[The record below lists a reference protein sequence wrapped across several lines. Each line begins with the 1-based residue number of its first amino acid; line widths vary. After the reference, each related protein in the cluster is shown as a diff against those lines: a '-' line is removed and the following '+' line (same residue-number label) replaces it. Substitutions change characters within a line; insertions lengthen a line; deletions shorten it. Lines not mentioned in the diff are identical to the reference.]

1 MKPLKLIVAIFSF
14 LLVFACTTEEESSSV
29 APANLTLEENNTADS
44 FIESLHDIAVTNK
57 GLDNFIIYDIAM
69 TSEGVF
75 ELKNQKSIDRTKHS
89 DAFYRSLKYK
99 NNITI
104 SGFNNNSQR
113 TTVCCTTDGEE
124 WGCVVCGGSPAEVS
138 VCVIDQIHSCTNN
151 GGCSTICPGEKSTL
165 LYDASKGEF
174 SIFKSFKNSK

>member
-1 MKPLKLIVAIFSF
+1 MKPFKLIVAIFSF

-29 APANLTLEENNTADS
+29 APANLTLEENNTANS
-44 FIESLHDIAVTNK
+44 FIESLYDIAATNK
-57 GLDNFIIYDIAM
+57 GVDDFITYDIAM
-69 TSEGVF
+69 ISEGIF

-89 DAFYRSLKYK
+89 DAFYRTLKHK

-113 TTVCCTTDGEE
+113 GLIVCCTSGEE
-124 WGCVVCGGSPAEVS
+124 TNCVTCGGNPAEETI
-138 VCVIDQIHSCTNN
+138 CVLNQIEACTGG

-165 LYDASKGEF
+165 LYDASKDEF
-174 SIFKSFKNSK
+174 SIFKSFKKY